1 MTVTQQNISS
11 VQESHTLRDYINL
24 VRLNFVPI
32 FLISLTGFLVAL
44 VYALNA
50 PNIYK
55 STTVLKLSKPQ
66 GSILSGSL
74 IPEFQD
80 FGSDRFIANEI
91 EILKSYHL
99 REKVSNSLI
108 DSFKTSTD
116 KKKFA
121 LIIDETSSSKTGSLK
136 LKTIEDIV
144 GILKSRVSIDQ
155 KRGLDILEISVESP
169 SPSEAAIIA
178 NSYASAYKEINLT
191 YNRQQ
196 LTVIKNF
203 LAQQRDEKLSQ
214 LAGVEDAF
222 KNFQEKS
229 GIVQLPEQAKSLIE
243 QSSDFQAKMNAAKV
257 DLTISEKTL
266 NNLKAELNKRDPN
279 LTDYIENLAT
289 EPYIR
294 RLQEQIGD
302 QRIQRDRAIASQ
314 SPNAQKL
321 VKDADAKISEL
332 RDKLNNQLTVFRA
345 GVLASTPEEIKDLTR
360 KVVDEEIKY
369 QSILASYKKLNE
381 IVGDYDKKMNQL
393 PTTATDQ
400 ARLEREKS
408 ANEKLY
414 LQVEERYQE
423 AIINEQ
429 SVPGNALIID
439 AGLVSNSPAKPNRL
453 LIVIIGTLLG
463 VGMGIGFAFI
473 KDYLDNTVK
482 TPEDIQ
488 NKNINILSWIPQ
500 IEGIESGAN
509 GSEFIVA
516 KKPDAS
522 ASEAY
527 RALRTRIKFSK
538 IDKESL
544 KSLLITSPTSQEG
557 KTTTSINLAGSFAQA
572 NFKTIILDADLRKP
586 RIHSVFNQK
595 RFPGFTDYFFGQ
607 AAFEEIIR
615 KSEMNNLD
623 FITAGTIP
631 PNPAEILGSTQMES
645 FLEKLKSEYDYVILD
660 SPPVIAVTDSEI
672 LSSMVDGTI
681 LVVSA
686 NNTEM
691 ELMEKAVQLL
701 NHDRST
707 FLGVILNNFIYRSGY
722 GSYYK
727 YYYYYSRP
735 TNGAKKK
742 VKVSPNE
749 K

>member
-1 MTVTQQNISS
+1 MNNGQLTNLNNAQDTHTV
-11 VQESHTLRDYINL
+11 RDYINL
-24 VRLNFVPI
+24 IRLNFVPI
-32 FLISLTGFLVAL
+32 ILITLTGLLVSL
-44 VYALNA
+44 IYAINA

-74 IPEFQD
+74 LPEFQD

-99 REKVSNSLI
+99 REKVSNTLI
-108 DSFKTSTD
+108 DSFKTSSD
-116 KKKFA
+116 KNKFA
-121 LIIDETSSSKTGSLK
+121 LIFDDSFGSKTGPRK
-136 LKTIEDIV
+136 LKTVVEV
-144 GILKSRVSIDQ
+144 AAMLNSKVSIDQ
-155 KRGLDILEISVESP
+155 KRGLDIIEISAEST
-169 SPSEAAIIA
+169 SPYESAMIA
-178 NSYASAYKEINLT
+178 NSYASAYREINLA
-191 YNRQQ
+191 YNREQ

-203 LAQQRDEKLSQ
+203 LAQQREEKLSQ
-214 LAGVEDAF
+214 LVGVEENL
-222 KNFQEKS
+222 KNFQERS
-229 GIVQLPEQAKSLIE
+229 GIVELPEQAKALIE

-266 NNLKAELNKRDPN
+266 NNYKADLNKRDPN

-289 EPYIR
+289 EPYIKK
-294 RLQEQIGD
+294 LQEQIGD
-302 QRIQRDRAIASQ
+302 QKIQRDRALASQ
-314 SPNAQKL
+314 SPNAQKM
-321 VKDADAKISEL
+321 VKDADAKINEL
-332 RDKLNNQLTVFRA
+332 REKLNSQLSVFRA

-360 KVVDEEIKY
+360 KVVDEEIRY

-381 IVGDYDKKMNQL
+381 IVGEYDKKMNQL

-400 ARLEREKS
+400 ARLEREKA

-439 AGLVSNSPAKPNRL
+439 AGLVPIAPSKPNRL
-453 LIVIIGTLLG
+453 LIVIIGILLG
-463 VGMGIGFAFI
+463 AGMGTGFAFVRN
-473 KDYLDNTVK
+473 YLDNTVK
-482 TPEDIQ
+482 TPEDIS

-500 IEGIESGAN
+500 IEGMEAGN
-509 GSEFIVA
+509 KDFEFIVA

-538 IDKESL
+538 IDKSSL
-544 KSLLITSPTSQEG
+544 KTLLITSPTSQEG

-572 NFKTIILDADLRKP
+572 NFRTIIIDADLRKP
-586 RIHSVFNQK
+586 RIHNVFNQK

-607 AAFEEIIR
+607 ASFDEIVR
-615 KSEMNNLD
+615 KSEVNNLD

-631 PNPAEILGSTQMES
+631 PNPSEILGSNQMES
-645 FLEKLKSEYDYVILD
+645 FLEKLKNEYDYIIID

-672 LSSMVDGTI
+672 LSSLVDGTL

-691 ELMEKAVQLL
+691 ELMLKAVQLL
-701 NHDRST
+701 NHDRSSFIGT
-707 FLGVILNNFIYRSGY
+707 ILNNFTYRSGY

-735 TNGAKKK
+735 TNGSKKSK
-742 VKVSPNE
+742 VKA
-749 K
+749 